1 MYTFDSRVRYSEA
14 GPDGRLTVESVINYF
29 QDCSTFQSE
38 DLGVGLKYLKENNIA
53 WLVNYWQIVVNRYPA
68 IGEKIRVGTSP
79 YGFKNF
85 MGFRNFVMETQDGER
100 LVQADSVWTLFDLT
114 KQFPTRVTQKMSE
127 RYEVSPRL
135 EMEHFSRKIRLPKE
149 GGIPKDPVRVQEYNL
164 DTNHHMNNGQ
174 YVRLAQALL
183 PEDREIRQLRIEYVR
198 QAVLGDVIIPVT
210 YGTGDGAETVIIAL
224 KGEDGKP
231 FATVEVRYD
240 QDR

>member
-14 GPDGRLTVESVINYF
+14 GPDGLLTMEAVINYF

-38 DLGVGLKYLKENNIA
+38 DLGIGLGYLKENNIA

-68 IGEKIRVGTSP
+68 IGERIRIGTSP
-79 YGFKNF
+79 YGFRNF
-85 MGFRNFVMETQDGER
+85 MGFRNFLLEKEDGEQ
-100 LVQADSVWTLFDLT
+100 LAVADSVWTLFDM
-114 KQFPTRVTQKMSE
+114 KKKFPARVTPEMEE
-127 RYEVSPRL
+127 RYKLSPRM

-149 GGIPKDPVRVQEYNL
+149 EGNAGESVEVQEYNL

-183 PEDREIRQLRIEYVR
+183 PEDRRIRQLRIEYVR
-198 QAVLGDVIIPVT
+198 QAVLGDIIVPVT
-210 YGTGDGAETVIIAL
+210 YETDEQTEIIAL
-224 KGEDGKP
+224 EGKDEKP

-240 QDR
+240 LRGTI